1 MLTSPNTIAPSPPW
15 PQMQL
20 RSLMLLLYPRNIEDR
35 TNVIRQLLLV
45 CPQLR
50 TLAVRSNEL
59 SYYLEQKPTMTIS
72 SLDHLHLYVDKIDE
86 IVDAVY
92 LAAVFPNIS
101 CLSTGTR
108 YLRLDTRICNVVQ
121 NLIKNLPYLRR
132 LRFNDYNRF
141 YKNDADEPDNNLL
154 VHMLQNIEQLRS
166 KDCCVK
172 IPSSHRL
179 VIWI

>member
-1 MLTSPNTIAPSPPW
+1 MLVFYL
-15 PQMQL
+15 Q
-20 RSLMLLLYPRNIEDR
+20 NIEDR
-35 TNVIRQLLLV
+35 ANVIRQLLFV
-45 CPQLR
+45 CPHLR

-59 SYYLEQKPTMTIS
+59 SYCLEQKAAVTIS

-86 IVDAVY
+86 IVDAVH

-101 CLSTGTR
+101 CLSTGTW

-121 NLIKNLPYLRR
+121 NLIENLPYLRR

-141 YKNDADEPDNNLL
+141 YKNNADEADNNLL
-154 VHMLQNIEQLRS
+154 VRMLQNIEQLRS

-172 IPSSHRL
+172 MPSSHRL